1 MRVNGRRDRVPATSN
16 VTSIASHDAAYDRAT
31 PQRDHDTPTTATDYL
46 ALNAVYGA
54 LIATVLFS
62 TREQHARD
70 PISGREL
77 IPISAA
83 TFALSKVIAR
93 EKIGSWMREP
103 FVDHADG
110 ERRPR
115 GRGLQRAV
123 GELLTCTRCVGAW
136 SALGVVG
143 LRLAAPDSGRIVTN
157 VLAASAGN
165 DWLQAG
171 FKLLTTRVN
180 ELEHRP
186 RG

>member
-1 MRVNGRRDRVPATSN
+1 M
-16 VTSIASHDAAYDRAT
+16 
-31 PQRDHDTPTTATDYL
+31 ATDQATYL
-46 ALNAVYGA
+46 HGRGEHEQPPEATTDASDYAAINAVYAA

-62 TREQHARD
+62 TRERHARD

-103 FVDHADG
+103 FVDQSGGD
-110 ERRPR
+110 RQPR
-115 GRGLQRAV
+115 GSGLQRAM
-123 GELLTCTRCVGAW
+123 GELVTCTRCIGAW

-171 FKLLTTRVN
+171 FKLLTAKVN
-180 ELEHRP
+180 RLERP
-186 RG
+186 VG